1 MNPPQQRKSEPLSEP
16 KEKRHVVFWPE
27 DTCCVLFLFPLLVW
41 IEIFLWW
48 TFVMAHVVVWTSS
61 CFFPTCT
68 GRHLQSKVG
77 LRLVLLIVLW
87 WQRLECVFI
96 SVRVKS
102 VWNLCRRVLIQ
113 NLWSNI
119 VLSVF
124 VYLVESPPLSINVYI
139 YLFIFKTR
147 EGRHPL
153 KWNPCGV

>member
-1 MNPPQQRKSEPLSEP
+1 MNRRKKDMSFSDLRIPAAFFFFFLCWFESKSFCGEHLSW
-16 KEKRHVVFWPE
+16 R
-27 DTCCVLFLFPLLVW
+27 
-41 IEIFLWW
+41 
-48 TFVMAHVVVWTSS
+48 MSWTSS